1 MVDWLAA
8 RVAELDE
15 EDLTWGVASRKITP
29 AASEGDQ
36 PSVVVEQR
44 ARVHALVLMLRDERL
59 LMGKLAESAHRC
71 GIEDRMMRQR
81 ELEGELIAK
90 VVRAILG
97 DPQLGLSREQ
107 WAAVAHVVPRHL
119 RAMDQVA

>member
-1 MVDWLAA
+1 MQ
-8 RVAELDE
+8 
-15 EDLTWGVASRKITP
+15 I
-29 AASEGDQ
+29 
-36 PSVVVEQR
+36 EQR
-44 ARVHALVLMLRDERL
+44 ARTHPWVVMLRDERV
-59 LMGKLAESAHRC
+59 LMGRLAESAHRC

-81 ELEGELIAK
+81 EMEGELIAK
-90 VVRAILG
+90 VIRAVLG